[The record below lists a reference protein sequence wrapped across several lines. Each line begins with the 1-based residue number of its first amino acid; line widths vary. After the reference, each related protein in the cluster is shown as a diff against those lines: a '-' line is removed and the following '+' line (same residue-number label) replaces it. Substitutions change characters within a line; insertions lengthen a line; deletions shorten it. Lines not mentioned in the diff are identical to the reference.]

1 MDNMKSNKAIFIKKP
16 IGRDSLHCICRDLTE
31 IAPCFERVLLQT
43 VELFRGEQSG
53 SMVKLWQ
60 NCADIS

>member
-1 MDNMKSNKAIFIKKP
+1 MKTR
-16 IGRDSLHCICRDLTE
+16 IGRDSLHCICRDLTV

-43 VELFRGEQSG
+43 ADLFRGEQSG

>member
-1 MDNMKSNKAIFIKKP
+1 MGKYDQTRRYFINKP
-16 IGRDSLHCICRDLTE
+16 IGRDSLHCICRDLTV
-31 IAPCFERVLLQT
+31 IAPGFERVLLQT
-43 VELFRGEQSG
+43 VDLFRGEQSG